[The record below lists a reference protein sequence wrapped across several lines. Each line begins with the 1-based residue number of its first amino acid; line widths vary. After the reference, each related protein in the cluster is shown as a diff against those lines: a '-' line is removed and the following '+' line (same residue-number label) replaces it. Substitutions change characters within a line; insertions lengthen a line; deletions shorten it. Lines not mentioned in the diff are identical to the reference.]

1 MYDYDYSDSYLILI
15 LIVVVKVMQILRE
28 LNHCVLK
35 DYRENKDDYQLDGVP

>member
-28 LNHCVLK
+28 N
-35 DYRENKDDYQLDGVP
+35 REKIFASIKKEEEN